1 MQEELNAYQQEIE
14 DTREVLKK
22 IRLEL
27 KQVQEILR
35 KKKSTLKGLK
45 QEIYQKK
52 LEKENSRLNKET
64 QNNIGEDVVFPKA
77 LEEVEIYTNDNQV
90 IMAKPSKRVFDEGI
104 YLQYRSVLRENR
116 LLKNHLSKKDFEN
129 SLLKIELRDLHKEIK
144 LYQVQ
149 NLLKDK

>member
-14 DTREVLKK
+14 DTRGVLKK

-35 KKKSTLKGLK
+35 KKKSALKGLK

-52 LEKENSRLNKET
+52 LEKENSRSNKET
-64 QNNIGEDVVFPKA
+64 QNTEEDVIFPKA
-77 LEEVEIYTNDNQV
+77 LEEVEVFTSDNQV
-90 IMAKPSKRVFDEGI
+90 IMAKPSKRVFGEGI

>member
-14 DTREVLKK
+14 YTRGVLKK

-45 QEIYQKK
+45 QEICQKK
-52 LEKENSRLNKET
+52 LEKENSRSNKEV
-64 QNNIGEDVVFPKA
+64 QNTEEKWIFPKA
-77 LEEVEIYTNDNQV
+77 LEEVEVYAKDNQV
-90 IMAKPSKRVFDEGI
+90 IMAKPCKRLFNEGL

>member
-1 MQEELNAYQQEIE
+1 MQEELNAYRQEIK

-35 KKKSTLKGLK
+35 KKKSALKGLR

-52 LEKENSRLNKET
+52 LEKENSRSNKKT
-64 QNNIGEDVVFPKA
+64 QNIEVDMVFPKA
-77 LEEVEIYTNDNQV
+77 LEEVEVFTSDNQV

>member
-14 DTREVLKK
+14 DTRGVLKK

-35 KKKSTLKGLK
+35 KKKSALKGLK

-52 LEKENSRLNKET
+52 LEKENSHSNKET
-64 QNNIGEDVVFPKA
+64 QNTGEEWIFPKA
-77 LEEVEIYTNDNQV
+77 LEEVEVFTSDNQV

>member
-35 KKKSTLKGLK
+35 KKKSALKGLK

-52 LEKENSRLNKET
+52 LEKENSRLNKEVQNT
-64 QNNIGEDVVFPKA
+64 QEDVIFPKA
-77 LEEVEIYTNDNQV
+77 LEEVEIYTKDNQV

-144 LYQVQ
+144 LYQAQ

>member
-1 MQEELNAYQQEIE
+1 MQEELNAYQQEIK

-35 KKKSTLKGLK
+35 KKKSTLKGLR

-52 LEKENSRLNKET
+52 LEKENFRLNKET
-64 QNNIGEDVVFPKA
+64 QNIQEDVIFPKA
-77 LEEVEIYTNDNQV
+77 LEEVEIYTNDSQV
-90 IMAKPSKRVFDEGI
+90 IIAKPSKRVFDEGL

>member
-14 DTREVLKK
+14 DTRGVLKK

-35 KKKSTLKGLK
+35 KKKSVLKGLK

-52 LEKENSRLNKET
+52 LEKENSHSNKEV
-64 QNNIGEDVVFPKA
+64 QNTEEKWIFPKA
-77 LEEVEIYTNDNQV
+77 LEEVEVFTSDNQV

>member
-1 MQEELNAYQQEIE
+1 MQEELNAYQQEIK

-27 KQVQEILR
+27 KKVQEILR

-45 QEIYQKK
+45 REIYQKK
-52 LEKENSRLNKET
+52 LEKENSHSNKET
-64 QNNIGEDVVFPKA
+64 QNTGEEWIFPKA
-77 LEEVEIYTNDNQV
+77 LEEVEVFTSDNQV

>member
-1 MQEELNAYQQEIE
+1 MQEELNAYQQEIK

-27 KQVQEILR
+27 KKVQEILR

-52 LEKENSRLNKET
+52 LEKENSRSNKKT
-64 QNNIGEDVVFPKA
+64 QNTQEDVIFPKA
-77 LEEVEIYTNDNQV
+77 LEEVEIYTKDNQV

>member
-35 KKKSTLKGLK
+35 KKRSALKGLK

-52 LEKENSRLNKET
+52 LEKENSRLNKEAQNT
-64 QNNIGEDVVFPKA
+64 QEDVIFPKA
-77 LEEVEIYTNDNQV
+77 LEEVEIYTKDNQV
-90 IMAKPSKRVFDEGI
+90 IMAKPSKRVFDEGF

>member
-1 MQEELNAYQQEIE
+1 MQEKLNAYQQEIE

-27 KQVQEILR
+27 KKVQEILR
-35 KKKSTLKGLK
+35 KKKSALKGLK

-52 LEKENSRLNKET
+52 SEKENSRSNKEA
-64 QNNIGEDVVFPKA
+64 QNTEEDVIFPKA
-77 LEEVEIYTNDNQV
+77 LEEVEVFTSDNQV

>member
-14 DTREVLKK
+14 YTREVLKK

-35 KKKSTLKGLK
+35 KKKSVLKGLK

-52 LEKENSRLNKET
+52 SEKENSRLNKEA
-64 QNNIGEDVVFPKA
+64 QNTGEDVIFPKA
-77 LEEVEIYTNDNQV
+77 LEEVEVFTSDNQV

>member
-1 MQEELNAYQQEIE
+1 MQEELNAYQQEIK

-35 KKKSTLKGLK
+35 KKKSALKGLR

-52 LEKENSRLNKET
+52 LEKENFRLSKET
-64 QNNIGEDVVFPKA
+64 QNTQEDVIFPKA
-77 LEEVEIYTNDNQV
+77 LEEVEIYTDDSQV
-90 IMAKPSKRVFDEGI
+90 IIAKPSKRVFDEGL

>member
-1 MQEELNAYQQEIE
+1 MQEELNAYQREIE
-14 DTREVLKK
+14 DTRGVLKK

-35 KKKSTLKGLK
+35 KKKNALKGLK
-45 QEIYQKK
+45 QEICQKK
-52 LEKENSRLNKET
+52 SEKENSRSNKET
-64 QNNIGEDVVFPKA
+64 QNTEEGVIFPKA
-77 LEEVEIYTNDNQV
+77 LEEVEVFTSDNQV

>member
-35 KKKSTLKGLK
+35 KKKSALKGLK

-52 LEKENSRLNKET
+52 LEKENSRLNKEA
-64 QNNIGEDVVFPKA
+64 QNTEEDVIFPKA
-77 LEEVEIYTNDNQV
+77 LEEVEIYTKDNQV

-116 LLKNHLSKKDFEN
+116 LLKNRLSKKDFEN

-144 LYQVQ
+144 LYQAQ

>member
-14 DTREVLKK
+14 DTRGVLKK

-35 KKKSTLKGLK
+35 KKKSVLKGLK

-52 LEKENSRLNKET
+52 LEKENSRSNKEV
-64 QNNIGEDVVFPKA
+64 QNTEEEWIFSKA
-77 LEEVEIYTNDNQV
+77 LEEVEVFTSDNQV

-144 LYQVQ
+144 LYQAQ

>member
-1 MQEELNAYQQEIE
+1 MQEELNAYRQEIK

-52 LEKENSRLNKET
+52 LEKENSLLNKET
-64 QNNIGEDVVFPKA
+64 QNTQEDVIFPKS
-77 LEEVEIYTNDNQV
+77 LEKVEIYTKDNQV
-90 IMAKPSKRVFDEGI
+90 IMAKPSKRVFDEGL

-149 NLLKDK
+149 NLLRDK

>member
-1 MQEELNAYQQEIE
+1 MQEKLNAYQQEIE

-35 KKKSTLKGLK
+35 KKKSVLKGLK

-52 LEKENSRLNKET
+52 LEKENSRLNKEV
-64 QNNIGEDVVFPKA
+64 QNTEEDVIFPKA
-77 LEEVEIYTNDNQV
+77 LEEVEVFTKDNQV

>member
-14 DTREVLKK
+14 DTRGVLKK

-35 KKKSTLKGLK
+35 KKKSALKGLK
-45 QEIYQKK
+45 QEICQKK
-52 LEKENSRLNKET
+52 SEKENSRLNKEV
-64 QNNIGEDVVFPKA
+64 QNTEEDVIFPKA
-77 LEEVEIYTNDNQV
+77 LEKVEIYTNDNQV
-90 IMAKPSKRVFDEGI
+90 MVAKPSKRVFDEGI

>member
-1 MQEELNAYQQEIE
+1 MQEELNAYQQEIK

-35 KKKSTLKGLK
+35 KKKSALKGLK

-52 LEKENSRLNKET
+52 LEKENSRLNKEAQNT
-64 QNNIGEDVVFPKA
+64 QEDVIFPKA
-77 LEEVEIYTNDNQV
+77 LEEVEIYTKDNQV
-90 IMAKPSKRVFDEGI
+90 IIAKPSKRVFDEGL

>member
-35 KKKSTLKGLK
+35 KKKNALKGLK

-52 LEKENSRLNKET
+52 LEKENSRLNKEVQNT
-64 QNNIGEDVVFPKA
+64 QEDVIFPKA
-77 LEEVEIYTNDNQV
+77 LEEVEIYTKDNQV

>member
-1 MQEELNAYQQEIE
+1 MQEELNAYQQEIK

-35 KKKSTLKGLK
+35 KKKSALKGLK

-52 LEKENSRLNKET
+52 SEKENSRLNKEA
-64 QNNIGEDVVFPKA
+64 QNTEEDVIFPKA
-77 LEEVEIYTNDNQV
+77 LEEVEVFTSDNQV

-144 LYQVQ
+144 LYQAQ

>member
-1 MQEELNAYQQEIE
+1 MQDKLNAYQQEIE
-14 DTREVLKK
+14 DTRGVLKK

-35 KKKSTLKGLK
+35 KKKSVLKGLK
-45 QEIYQKK
+45 QEICQKK
-52 LEKENSRLNKET
+52 LEKENSRSNKET
-64 QNNIGEDVVFPKA
+64 QNTEEDVIFPKA
-77 LEEVEIYTNDNQV
+77 LEEVEVYAKDNQV
-90 IMAKPSKRVFDEGI
+90 IMAKPSKRVFDERI

>member
-52 LEKENSRLNKET
+52 LEKENSRLNKEA
-64 QNNIGEDVVFPKA
+64 QNTEEDIIFPKA
-77 LEEVEIYTNDNQV
+77 LEEVEIYTKDNQV

>member
-1 MQEELNAYQQEIE
+1 MQEELNAYQQEIK

-52 LEKENSRLNKET
+52 SEKENSRSNKET
-64 QNNIGEDVVFPKA
+64 QNTGEEWIFPKA
-77 LEEVEIYTNDNQV
+77 LEEVEVFTSDNQV
-90 IMAKPSKRVFDEGI
+90 IMAKPSKRVFDEGL

-144 LYQVQ
+144 LYQAQ

>member
-52 LEKENSRLNKET
+52 LEKENSRLNKEAQNT
-64 QNNIGEDVVFPKA
+64 QEDVIFPKA
-77 LEEVEIYTNDNQV
+77 LEEVEIYTKDNQV

>member
-52 LEKENSRLNKET
+52 LEKENSHSNKET
-64 QNNIGEDVVFPKA
+64 QNTEEEWIFPKA
-77 LEEVEIYTNDNQV
+77 LEEVEVFTSDNQV

>member
-1 MQEELNAYQQEIE
+1 MQEELNAYQQEIK
-14 DTREVLKK
+14 DTREALKK

-35 KKKSTLKGLK
+35 KKKSALKGLK

-52 LEKENSRLNKET
+52 LEKENSRLNKEIQNT
-64 QNNIGEDVVFPKA
+64 QEDVIFPKA
-77 LEEVEIYTNDNQV
+77 LEEVEIYTKDNQV
-90 IMAKPSKRVFDEGI
+90 IMAKPSKRVFDEGL

>member
-1 MQEELNAYQQEIE
+1 MQEELNAYQQEIK

-35 KKKSTLKGLK
+35 KKKSALKGLK

-64 QNNIGEDVVFPKA
+64 QNTQEGVIFPKA
-77 LEEVEIYTNDNQV
+77 LEEVEIYTKDNQV
-90 IMAKPSKRVFDEGI
+90 IMAKPSKRVFDEGL

>member
-1 MQEELNAYQQEIE
+1 MQDELNAYQQEIE
-14 DTREVLKK
+14 DTRGVLKK

-35 KKKSTLKGLK
+35 KKKSVLKGLK

-52 LEKENSRLNKET
+52 LEKENSRSNKEV
-64 QNNIGEDVVFPKA
+64 QNTEEYMIFPKA
-77 LEEVEIYTNDNQV
+77 LEEVEVYAKDNQV
-90 IMAKPSKRVFDEGI
+90 IMAKPSKRVFDERI

>member
-35 KKKSTLKGLK
+35 KKKSALKGLK

-52 LEKENSRLNKET
+52 LEKENSRLNKEA
-64 QNNIGEDVVFPKA
+64 QNTEEDVIFPKA
-77 LEEVEIYTNDNQV
+77 LEEVEVFTSDNQV

>member
-1 MQEELNAYQQEIE
+1 MQEELNAYQQEIK

-22 IRLEL
+22 TRLEL

-35 KKKSTLKGLK
+35 KKKSALKGLK

-64 QNNIGEDVVFPKA
+64 QNIEEEWIFPKA
-77 LEEVEIYTNDNQV
+77 LEELEVFTSDNQV

>member
-1 MQEELNAYQQEIE
+1 MQEELSAYQQEIE
-14 DTREVLKK
+14 DTRGVLKK

-35 KKKSTLKGLK
+35 KKKSVLKGLK

-52 LEKENSRLNKET
+52 SEKENSRSNKET
-64 QNNIGEDVVFPKA
+64 QNTEEEWIFPKA
-77 LEEVEIYTNDNQV
+77 LEEVEVFTSDNQV

>member
-1 MQEELNAYQQEIE
+1 MQEELNAYQQEIK

-35 KKKSTLKGLK
+35 KKKSALKGLK

-52 LEKENSRLNKET
+52 LEKENSRSNKET
-64 QNNIGEDVVFPKA
+64 QNTGEEWIFPKA
-77 LEEVEIYTNDNQV
+77 LEEVEVFTSDNQV
-90 IMAKPSKRVFDEGI
+90 IMAKPSKRVFDEGL

>member
-35 KKKSTLKGLK
+35 KKKSVLKGLK

-52 LEKENSRLNKET
+52 LEKENSRLNKEAQNT
-64 QNNIGEDVVFPKA
+64 QEDVIFPKA
-77 LEEVEIYTNDNQV
+77 LEEVEVYTKDNQV

>member
-35 KKKSTLKGLK
+35 KKKSALKGLK

-64 QNNIGEDVVFPKA
+64 QITQEHVIFPKA
-77 LEEVEIYTNDNQV
+77 LEEVEIYTKDNQV
-90 IMAKPSKRVFDEGI
+90 MVAKPSKRVFDEGL

>member
-1 MQEELNAYQQEIE
+1 MQEELNAYQQEIK
-14 DTREVLKK
+14 DTREILKK

-35 KKKSTLKGLK
+35 KKKSALKGLK

-52 LEKENSRLNKET
+52 LEKENSRSNKET
-64 QNNIGEDVVFPKA
+64 QNTGEEWIFPKA
-77 LEEVEIYTNDNQV
+77 LEEVEVFTSDNQV

-144 LYQVQ
+144 LYQAQ

>member
-35 KKKSTLKGLK
+35 KKKSALKGLK

-52 LEKENSRLNKET
+52 SEKENSRSNKEA
-64 QNNIGEDVVFPKA
+64 QNTGEDVIFPKA
-77 LEEVEIYTNDNQV
+77 LEEVEVFTSDNQV
-90 IMAKPSKRVFDEGI
+90 IMAKPSKRVFDEGL

>member
-1 MQEELNAYQQEIE
+1 MQEELNAYQQEIK

-52 LEKENSRLNKET
+52 LEKENSHSNKET
-64 QNNIGEDVVFPKA
+64 QNTGEEWIFPKA
-77 LEEVEIYTNDNQV
+77 LEEVEVFTSDNQV

>member
-1 MQEELNAYQQEIE
+1 MQDELNAYQQEIE

-52 LEKENSRLNKET
+52 LEKENSRSNKET
-64 QNNIGEDVVFPKA
+64 QNTEEEWIFPKS
-77 LEEVEIYTNDNQV
+77 LEEVEVFTSDNQV

-129 SLLKIELRDLHKEIK
+129 ALLKIELRDLHKEIK